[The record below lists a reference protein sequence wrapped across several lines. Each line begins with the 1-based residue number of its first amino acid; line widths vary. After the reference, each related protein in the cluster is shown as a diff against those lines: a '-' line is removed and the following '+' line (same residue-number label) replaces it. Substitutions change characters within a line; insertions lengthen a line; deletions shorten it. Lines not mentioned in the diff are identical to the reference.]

1 MGENHGLYN
10 RAGRGTPDVSA
21 NAGPFQLI
29 YKEQHIALYGT
40 SFSAPVW
47 ASIITMI
54 NQERTNVGKGPVGF
68 INPVL
73 YANPGVLNDVVN
85 GSNPGCGSEGFKA
98 AEGWVSFLFFSF
110 VFPPPPFFFCRRG
123 NVISGGSSKMCERE
137 RLFWC

>member
-110 VFPPPPFFFCRRG
+110 VFPPPFFFAE
-123 NVISGGSSKMCERE
+123 GGM
-137 RLFWC
+137 

>member
-110 VFPPPPFFFCRRG
+110 VFPPPLFGRRG

-137 RLFWC
+137 RLFGAN